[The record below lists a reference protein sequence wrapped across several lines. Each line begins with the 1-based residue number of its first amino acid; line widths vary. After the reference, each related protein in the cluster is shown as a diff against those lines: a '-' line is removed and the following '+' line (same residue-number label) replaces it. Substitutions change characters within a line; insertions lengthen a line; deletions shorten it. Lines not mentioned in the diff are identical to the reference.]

1 MARPVNDD
9 LIKQWKLTLPATT
22 AGTVEHLLMDQVLG
36 KPKYS
41 ARADLTTALLN
52 WWIARETGRE
62 LPPIPT
68 AAELLSRKVAA

>member
-9 LIKQWKLTLPATT
+9 LIKQWKITLPATT
-22 AGTVEHLLMDQVLG
+22 AGTVEHLLFDTVHG

-41 ARADLTTALLN
+41 ARANLVGALLD
-52 WWIARETGRE
+52 WWIARETGRS

-68 AAELLSRKVAA
+68 AQELQAR